1 MQLFTVSSKQ
11 SWADDS
17 TSAYGNGCFIG
28 HDDAFGDAYNA
39 SVDSR

>member
-1 MQLFTVSSKQ
+1 MQLFTVSSKP
-11 SWADDS
+11 SWADDN

-28 HDDAFGDAYNA
+28 YDDAFGDALIA